1 MKKTVTQEQK
11 EIVLLGSKIS
21 YTLKVSN
28 QVRSMKLAIYHDGH
42 FMVTVPRRIHESI
55 IANFIVQKAAW
66 IIEKIEYFKNNP
78 RPKAV
83 THSAS
88 EIVEYKKQAKKILE
102 ERLPHFSTYYNVQYK
117 NVVIKNITS
126 RWGSCSSKGNLNFNY
141 KIALLPSTLSDY
153 IIVHE
158 LCHLKEMNHS
168 KQFWDLVGEKIPNHK
183 ELRREL
189 KSFR

>member
-1 MKKTVTQEQK
+1 MKKIVTQEQK
-11 EIVLLGSKIS
+11 EIVLLGSKVG

-28 QVRSMKLAIYHDGH
+28 RVRTMKLAVYHDGN
-42 FMVTVPRRIHESI
+42 FVVTVPRRIHESI
-55 IANFIVQKAAW
+55 IANFIVQKALW

-83 THSAS
+83 VHSAS
-88 EIVEYKKQAKKILE
+88 EIAEYKKQAKKILE
-102 ERLPHFSTYYNVQYK
+102 ERLPHFSTYYGVTYK
-117 NVVIKNITS
+117 NVVVKNITS

-141 KIALLPSTLSDY
+141 KIATLTPELSDY

-168 KQFWDLVGEKIPNHK
+168 RNFWNLVEKQIPHHR
-183 ELRREL
+183 ELRKQL
-189 KSFR
+189 KLYK